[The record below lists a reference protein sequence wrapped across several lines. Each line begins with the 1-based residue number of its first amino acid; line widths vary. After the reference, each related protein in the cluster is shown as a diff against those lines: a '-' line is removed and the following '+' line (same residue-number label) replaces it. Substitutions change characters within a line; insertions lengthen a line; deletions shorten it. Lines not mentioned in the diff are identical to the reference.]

1 MRCLSSGV
9 DTLGP
14 MDSPDPTDIFRH
26 LGGGTSS
33 GMPHLHSPVA
43 HTDAGTPY
51 LEHAGVVMMARPH
64 VAIEGLR
71 PFLEGFGPERGFAGY
86 LDDPTHLT
94 PGAQL
99 LKTAGQT
106 CYASFGPKRTYNE
119 KAQRYFD
126 NLSSSGHGSVFEHA
140 TFTFLCYGI
149 SRSNTHEVV
158 RHRAGT
164 AFSQLSQ
171 RFVSGKVLRFVERPE
186 YRSHPALHK
195 RFEERI
201 DRAAREYEE
210 VADELLALQTEGD
223 RKLGAK
229 ARTDRR
235 KRVQQTA
242 RSVLPNEAETILV
255 LSANV
260 RAWRHM
266 IEMRT
271 DQHAESEI
279 RDLFFRIFLCLR
291 EAEPLLFADYAVEAF
306 ADGTYGARTDWRKV

>member
-1 MRCLSSGV
+1 MKPSDVFRELRG
-9 DTLGP
+9 T
-14 MDSPDPTDIFRH
+14 DPEGF
-26 LGGGTSS
+26 
-33 GMPHLHSPVA
+33 PALHSEVF

-51 LEHAGVVMMARPH
+51 LKHAGVVM
-64 VAIEGLR
+64 VAKPSVSLEGMR
-71 PFLEGFGPERGFAGY
+71 PFLEGFGEELDFAQY
-86 LDDPTHLT
+86 LEDPTRLT
-94 PGAQL
+94 PAATL

-106 CYASFGPKRTYNE
+106 CYASFGPKRSYND
-119 KAQRYFD
+119 KAKRYFD
-126 NLSSSGHGSVFEHA
+126 NLTSSGHGSVYEHA
-140 TFTFLCYGI
+140 TLSFLCYGI

-164 AFSQLSQ
+164 AYSQLSQ

-186 YRSHPALHK
+186 YQTHPSLHK

-210 VADELLALQTEGD
+210 IADELLSLQDEGD
-223 RKLGAK
+223 SLLGAER
-229 ARTDRR
+229 RTDRR

-255 LSANV
+255 MSGNV

-271 DQHAESEI
+271 DAHAESEI

-291 EAEPLLFADYAVEAF
+291 MAEPILFEDYAIDSYP
-306 ADGTYGARTDWRKV
+306 DGTHGARTDWRKV

>member
-1 MRCLSSGV
+1 
-9 DTLGP
+9 
-14 MDSPDPTDIFRH
+14 MDPQELFGR
-26 LGGGTSS
+26 LGGTGADAFPALQSEVS
-33 GMPHLHSPVA
+33 

-51 LEHAGVVMMARPH
+51 LKHAGVVLLAKPQ
-64 VAIEGLR
+64 VALEGMR
-71 PFLEGFGPERGFAGY
+71 PFLEGFGPELDFGQY
-86 LDDPTHLT
+86 VDDPTQLT

-99 LKTAGQT
+99 MKTAGQT
-106 CYASFGPKRTYNE
+106 CYASFGPKRSYNE
-119 KAQRYFD
+119 NAKRYFD

-140 TFTFLCYGI
+140 TFSFLLYGI
-149 SRSNTHEVV
+149 SRSNTHEIV

-186 YRSHPALHK
+186 YQQHPALHK
-195 RFEERI
+195 AFEERI

-210 VADELLALQTEGD
+210 IADELLSLQSEGD
-223 RKLGAK
+223 QLLSADAK
-229 ARTDRR
+229 TDRR

-242 RSVLPNEAETILV
+242 RSVLPNETETILV

-260 RAWRHM
+260 RSWRHM

-291 EAEPLLFADYAVEAF
+291 MAEPLLFEDYAIESYS
-306 ADGTYGARTDWRKV
+306 DGTFGARTDWRKV

>member
-1 MRCLSSGV
+1 
-9 DTLGP
+9 
-14 MDSPDPTDIFRH
+14 MDPKNLFGQ
-26 LGGGTSS
+26 LGGTGADAF
-33 GMPHLHSPVA
+33 PALHSEVS

-51 LEHAGVVMMARPH
+51 LKHAGVVLLAKPQVRL
-64 VAIEGLR
+64 EGMR
-71 PFLEGFGPERGFAGY
+71 PFLEGFGSELDFAQY
-86 LDDPTHLT
+86 IDDPTTLT

-99 LKTAGQT
+99 MKTAGQT
-106 CYASFGPKRTYNE
+106 CYASFGPKRSYNE
-119 KAQRYFD
+119 NAKRYFD

-140 TFTFLCYGI
+140 TFSFLLYGI
-149 SRSNTHEVV
+149 SRSNTHEIV

-186 YRSHPALHK
+186 YREHPALHK
-195 RFEERI
+195 AFEERI

-210 VADELLALQTEGD
+210 IADELLSLQSEGD
-223 RKLGAK
+223 QLLSADAK
-229 ARTDRR
+229 TDRR

-242 RSVLPNEAETILV
+242 RSVLPNETETILV

-260 RAWRHM
+260 RSWRHM

-291 EAEPLLFADYAVEAF
+291 MAEPLLFEDYVIESYS
-306 ADGTYGARTDWRKV
+306 DGTYGARTDWRKV

>member
-1 MRCLSSGV
+1 MAGENL
-9 DTLGP
+9 
-14 MDSPDPTDIFRH
+14 FAE
-26 LGGGTSS
+26 LGGIEAG
-33 GMPHLHSPVA
+33 GFPAIHSEVL

-51 LEHAGVVMMARPH
+51 LRRAGVVMIAKPD
-64 VAIEGLR
+64 VSTEGLR
-71 PFLEGFGPERGFAGY
+71 PFLEGFGDELDFAQY
-86 LDDPTHLT
+86 LEDPTEL
-94 PGAQL
+94 PPASRL

-119 KAQRYFD
+119 NAKRYFD
-126 NLSSSGHGSVFEHA
+126 NLTSSGHGSVYEHA
-140 TFTFLCYGI
+140 TFSFLCYGI

-171 RFVSGKVLRFVERPE
+171 RYVSGKVLRFVERPE
-186 YRSHPALHK
+186 YHEIPSLHK
-195 RFEERI
+195 RFCERI
-201 DRAAREYEE
+201 DVAWKEYHE
-210 VADELLALQTEGD
+210 VADELLALQDQGD
-223 RKLGAK
+223 EKLGAE

-242 RSVLPNEAETILV
+242 RSVLPNESETLLV

-271 DQHAESEI
+271 DEHAESEI
-279 RDLFFRIFLCLR
+279 RDLFLRIFLCLR
-291 EAEPLLFADYAVEAF
+291 RAEPILFGDYEVHRYS
-306 ADGTYGARTDWRKV
+306 DGSHGARTDWRKV